1 MSVYGTGTHTYAN
14 MRNVANI
21 GQSYEETEKRNN
33 HDDS

>member
-1 MSVYGTGTHTYAN
+1 MSAYGTGTLAYEN
-14 MRNVANI
+14 MRNVANT